1 MKGNVLSSY
10 FRHLSTLCAGKKKM
24 SLQTELP
31 FQVYVDK
38 KYKFLEAENG
48 VKNEDFLSFSCFLV

>member
-1 MKGNVLSSY
+1 MFYPPISDICP
-10 FRHLSTLCAGKKKM
+10 LCVQGKKKM

>member
-1 MKGNVLSSY
+1 MFYPSISDICPLCVQEKKNVFVNWTTISGI
-10 FRHLSTLCAGKKKM
+10 CW
-24 SLQTELP
+24 Q
-31 FQVYVDK
+31 